1 MMRDAQEL
9 ATDRMVL
16 GRLSFVRC
24 EDWKCLQEP
33 LSSAAPHSSQSPR
46 FSSARQFL
54 LSCLGSRRNMSKRRP
69 SPPMPRMGRFTGHFR
84 RGPSMPTRSRSC
96 KSARLDA
103 MGLLR
108 FQRVLQFS
116 ARTLYQCGNSRLG
129 LQLMSHRRGMWFQEH
144 KHPQVCEDSERRA
157 YQ

>member
-1 MMRDAQEL
+1 MNSRWSRYGAHQEPDFEQVDVMMRVAQEL

-54 LSCLGSRRNMSKRRP
+54 LSCLRSRRNMSKRRS
-69 SPPMPRMGRFTGHFR
+69 SPPMPRMGRFTVHFFNAHTIAFLQVR
-84 RGPSMPTRSRSC
+84 TIGRHEPSSLSTAASIFNADAL
-96 KSARLDA
+96 SA
-103 MGLLR
+103 
-108 FQRVLQFS
+108 
-116 ARTLYQCGNSRLG
+116 
-129 LQLMSHRRGMWFQEH
+129 W
-144 KHPQVCEDSERRA
+144 
-157 YQ
+157 